1 MEKSVQ
7 SVYFYG
13 EKTYSFSMR
22 LTLDVIDRK
31 ILQYL
36 QEDARIT
43 LTEMAKR
50 LYITR
55 NAVKYR
61 IELMEK
67 EGLIEGYT
75 TVINPMQSE
84 NPTMVFIL
92 FDIKPSNIVKCIKI
106 LKRYDE
112 VYEIFRLSSGTAI
125 FVKAFFK
132 NAHHKRTFIVEN
144 IEGLPVEN
152 FTVHTVAQIGE
163 RKGIPVKYLE

>member
-1 MEKSVQ
+1 M
-7 SVYFYG
+7 
-13 EKTYSFSMR
+13 
-22 LTLDVIDRK
+22 
-31 ILQYL
+31 
-36 QEDARIT
+36 T

-55 NAVKYR
+55 NAVRYR

-75 TVINPMQSE
+75 TVINPMQAE
-84 NPTMVFIL
+84 NPILAFLL
-92 FDIKPSNIVKCIKI
+92 FDVKPSNITKCIKL

-132 NAHHKRTFIVEN
+132 NSNHKRTFIMQN
-144 IEGLPVEN
+144 IEGMPVEN

>member
-1 MEKSVQ
+1 MK
-7 SVYFYG
+7 
-13 EKTYSFSMR
+13 FS
-22 LTLDVIDRK
+22 LDVIDRK
-31 ILQYL
+31 ILKFL
-36 QEDARIT
+36 QEDARMT

-75 TVINPMQSE
+75 ALLNPMQAE
-84 NPTMVFIL
+84 NPILAFIL
-92 FDIKPSNIVKCIKI
+92 FDVKPSNITKCIK
-106 LKRYDE
+106 LLRKYDE

-132 NAHHKRTFIVEN
+132 NSNHKRTFIIQN
-144 IEGLPVEN
+144 IEGMPVEN

>member
-1 MEKSVQ
+1 
-7 SVYFYG
+7 
-13 EKTYSFSMR
+13 MR
-22 LTLDVIDRK
+22 LSLDIIDRK

-36 QEDARIT
+36 QEDARMT

-50 LYITR
+50 LYISR

-75 TVINPMQSE
+75 AVLNPMRTD
-84 NPTMVFIL
+84 NPILTFIL
-92 FDIKPSNIVKCIKI
+92 FDVKPVNVTKCIKI

-112 VYEIFRLSSGTAI
+112 VFEIFRLSSGTAI
-125 FVKAFFK
+125 FVKAFFR
-132 NAHHKRTFIVEN
+132 NANHKRTFIMEN
-144 IEGLPVEN
+144 IEGMPVEN

-163 RKGIPVKYLE
+163 RKGFPVKYLE

>member
-1 MEKSVQ
+1 M
-7 SVYFYG
+7 G
-13 EKTYSFSMR
+13 PN
-22 LTLDVIDRK
+22 LDVIDRK
-31 ILQYL
+31 ILSFL

-50 LYITR
+50 LYISR

-67 EGLIEGYT
+67 DGLIQGYT
-75 TVINPMQSE
+75 TVVNPMQTD
-84 NPTMVFIL
+84 NPILTFIL
-92 FDIKPSNIVKCIKI
+92 FDVKPSNIVQCIKM

-125 FVKAFFK
+125 FIKAFFK
-132 NAHHKRTFIVEN
+132 NAHHKRTFIMEN

-152 FTVHTVAQIGE
+152 FAVHTVAQIGE
-163 RKGIPVKYLE
+163 QKGIPVKYLE

>member
-1 MEKSVQ
+1 
-7 SVYFYG
+7 
-13 EKTYSFSMR
+13 MR
-22 LTLDVIDRK
+22 LDLDIIDRK
-31 ILQYL
+31 ILSFL

-50 LYITR
+50 LYISR
-55 NAVKYR
+55 NAVRYR

-67 EGLIEGYT
+67 QGLIEGYT
-75 TVINPMQSE
+75 TVVNPLFSD
-84 NPTMVFIL
+84 NPTLAFIL
-92 FDIKPSNIVKCIKI
+92 FDVKPNNVAKCIRI

-125 FVKAFFK
+125 FIKAFFK
-132 NAHHKRTFIVEN
+132 NAHHKRSFILEN
-144 IEGLPVEN
+144 IEGMPVEN